1 MFAGREHRTD
11 NRLRSAISS
20 RAVLFLTFASAA
32 GEAAAFEF
40 PIPTLPLDSADPMLV
55 GLFFAMGAITAVLL
69 LAWLWTRS
77 AYGRAIDEV
86 ARLEAR
92 LDEAGTVLTAEP
104 HLLYIWHGKEH
115 LPSQVAGELR
125 GMKDIPRD
133 YAGRVEFTTWLHAE
147 AATRLNS
154 SLGQLRATGAAF
166 NIIVKTAADELLEAD
181 GRAAGGLATLRL
193 RMLTGDRMD
202 VAKLT
207 EDRRVLEHKAEAL
220 TAILDRSP
228 MPIWIREGDGRMKW
242 VNSAFVKS
250 VEAEDAKSA
259 ISAGHDL
266 MDPEL
271 VSRALESVA
280 GGDVSTQRA
289 HTVVGGERRAIDIVS
304 VPLASGSA
312 GFALDVTELEDAR
325 SELAQ
330 HIQAHT
336 STLDKLATAVA
347 IFGADQRLRFFNAA
361 YAELW
366 QLDPEW
372 LAEKPSDGEILDRL
386 RSDRRLPEQA
396 DFRAWKARRMEVYTN
411 LEAQEDWWHLPDG
424 RSLRVVTEQHPFGG
438 VTYLYEDVTE
448 RLNLESRYNALIGV
462 QRETLDNLH
471 EGVALFGSDGRLKL
485 FNPAYA
491 KIWSLD
497 PDRLEAEPHFDTVAD
512 DCRAQFDDDDAWDEL
527 KISVTSLEERWRP
540 LRARLNRPDGSVI
553 DFSSVPLPDGAT
565 LLTYVDITDS
575 SRIERAL
582 RERNDALETADR
594 LKTEFISHVSY
605 ELRTPLTNIIGFTES
620 LTLGFAGDLSARQGE
635 YAGHILSSSQTLLA
649 IIDDILDLATID
661 AGVMGLDLSDVD
673 VSETLKAAAQLV
685 NDRVRARGLIL
696 EIEIPDEVSTFKAD
710 ARRIKQILYNLL
722 SNAVGFSTQGG
733 AIRMGARLDRDL
745 VCLWVS
751 DNGPGIEPE
760 HQSAVFDRFETRTG
774 GSEHRGAGLGLS
786 VVKSFVELH
795 EGAVSLIS
803 EPDEGTTIE
812 CRFPLN
818 GPSNEPKADAQQRET
833 RLPPAESDNLH
844 SDPVETERVAEAS
857 SA

>member
-1 MFAGREHRTD
+1 MFAGREHRTG
-11 NRLRSAISS
+11 NRLRRAIPS
-20 RAVLFLTFASAA
+20 RAVLCLTFALAA

-40 PIPTLPLDSADPMLV
+40 AIPALSPGSADTIFA
-55 GLFFAMGAITAVLL
+55 GLFVAMGAVTAVLL
-69 LAWLWTRS
+69 PAWLWMRG
-77 AYGRAIDEV
+77 AHGRALDQV

-92 LDEAGTVLTAEP
+92 LDEAGAVLTAEP
-104 HLLYIWHGKEH
+104 HLLYIWRGKEQ

-133 YAGRVEFTTWLHAE
+133 YAGRVDFTAWLHAE
-147 AATRLNS
+147 AAARLNAC
-154 SLGQLRATGAAF
+154 LGQLRAIGAAF
-166 NIIVKTAADELLEAD
+166 NIIVKTAGGELLEAD

-193 RMLTGDRMD
+193 RMLTGDRID
-202 VAKLT
+202 VARLA
-207 EDRRVLEHKAEAL
+207 EDCRVLKHKAKAL
-220 TAILDRSP
+220 TAVLDRLP
-228 MPIWIREGDGRMKW
+228 MPIWIREDDGRMKW
-242 VNSAFVKS
+242 VNAAFVES
-250 VEAEDAKSA
+250 VEAEDAGSA

-271 VSRALESVA
+271 ADRALESVA
-280 GGDVSTQRA
+280 RGDVSTQRA
-289 HTVVGGERRAIDIVS
+289 HAVVGGERRVLDIVS

-312 GFALDVTELEDAR
+312 GFARDVTELEDAR
-325 SELAQ
+325 GELAQ

-336 STLDKLATAVA
+336 STLDRLATAVA

-361 YAELW
+361 YAGLW
-366 QLDPEW
+366 QLDAQW

-396 DFRAWKARRMEVYTN
+396 DFRAWKARRMDVYTN
-411 LEAQEDWWHLPDG
+411 LEAREDWWHLPDG

-491 KIWSLD
+491 KIWNLD
-497 PDRLEAEPHFDTVAD
+497 PDRLEAEPHFDNVAD
-512 DCRAQFDDDDAWDEL
+512 DCRAQFDDDDAWNEL
-527 KISVTSLEERWRP
+527 KISVTSLEEMRRP

-553 DFSSVPLPDGAT
+553 DFSGVPLPDGAT

-582 RERNDALETADR
+582 RERNNALETADR

-620 LTLGFAGDLSARQGE
+620 LTLGLAGGLSPRQNE

-649 IIDDILDLATID
+649 SIDDILDLATID
-661 AGVMGLDLSDVD
+661 AGVMELDLSDVD
-673 VSETLKAAAQLV
+673 VAETLKAAAQLV
-685 NDRVRARGLIL
+685 SDRVRARGLIL
-696 EIEIPDEVSTFKAD
+696 EITIPEDVSTFKAD
-710 ARRIKQILYNLL
+710 ERRIKQILYNLL
-722 SNAVGFSTQGG
+722 SNAVGFSARGS
-733 AIRMGARLDRDL
+733 AIGMGARLDRDL
-745 VCLWVS
+745 VCFWVS

-803 EPDEGTTIE
+803 EPAEGTMIE
-812 CRFPLN
+812 CRFPLS
-818 GPSNEPKADAQQRET
+818 GPSDGPKADTQQHEA
-833 RLPPAESDNLH
+833 RLAPAESG
-844 SDPVETERVAEAS
+844 DPAGTGRAAGAS
-857 SA
+857 GA